1 VHTLRR
7 KEKDYYDDLSN
18 VQKETLRNVYDTTRK
33 LYRKHPAPEPL
44 PSEWDAVHSA
54 AYRNAFS
61 EATEMYKEGLS
72 EIALNP
78 IIMTATQLVDVVT
91 RRPSLRDPV
100 YNFHE
105 ILPQDLSDGD
115 RISATGGNFS
125 GPAIAARPDQ
135 VAINDLVRPTSTGG
149 FEWVDDGT
157 ICR

>member
-1 VHTLRR
+1 M
-7 KEKDYYDDLSN
+7 
-18 VQKETLRNVYDTTRK
+18 YDTTRK
-33 LYRKHPAPEPL
+33 LYRKRPAPEPL

-54 AYRNAFS
+54 AYRTAFS
-61 EATEMYKEGLS
+61 EATEMYREELS

-115 RISATGGNFS
+115 RITATFVNSS
-125 GPAIAARPDQ
+125 GPAIAAPSDQ
-135 VAINDLVRPTSTGG
+135 VVITDLVMPDSTGG
-149 FEWVDDGT
+149 FAWVDGGT
-157 ICR
+157 TCR

>member
-1 VHTLRR
+1 
-7 KEKDYYDDLSN
+7 
-18 VQKETLRNVYDTTRK
+18 
-33 LYRKHPAPEPL
+33 
-44 PSEWDAVHSA
+44 
-54 AYRNAFS
+54 
-61 EATEMYKEGLS
+61 MYKEELS

-115 RISATGGNFS
+115 RIAATGAS
-125 GPAIAARPDQ
+125 SSLPAIAARPDQ
-135 VAINDLVRPTSTGG
+135 VAINDLVRPTSAGG

-157 ICR
+157 ICS